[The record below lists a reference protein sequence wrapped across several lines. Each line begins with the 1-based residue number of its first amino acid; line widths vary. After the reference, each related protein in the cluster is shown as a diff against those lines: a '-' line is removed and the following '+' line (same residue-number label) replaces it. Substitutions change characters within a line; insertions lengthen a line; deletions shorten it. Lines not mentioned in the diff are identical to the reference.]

1 MGNNHN
7 MIDKLYNLKQ
17 KQINQQVLLKQ
28 QVLHKV
34 DAINGE
40 LTQTVQSLKT
50 ATVNVMGSISDFR
63 VLEIHKATLK
73 DHIVKLGQQKLHYLK
88 QVEQYD
94 LNIINLNKESEQFL
108 YIIQE
113 EKKRKIKEQLKQEE
127 LVSSEY
133 IQTKFTQERKR
144 LVDNAS

>member
-1 MGNNHN
+1 
-7 MIDKLYNLKQ
+7 MIDNLYNLKQ

-34 DAINGE
+34 DSINDE
-40 LTQTVQSLKT
+40 LTQTVRSLKT
-50 ATVNVMGSISDFR
+50 ASVNVMGSISDFR

-73 DHIVKLGQQKLHYLK
+73 DHIVTLGQQKLHYLK
-88 QVEQYD
+88 QVEQYE

-113 EKKRKIKEQLKQEE
+113 EKKRKIKEQLKQDE

-133 IQTKFTQERKR
+133 IQSQFTHERKR
-144 LVDNAS
+144 LVDNAN